1 MVTRV
6 HDRLATGLA
15 GGEMQSSILICN
27 NFLMSAGGLAYR
39 TVLFTLVFSQTINRD
54 DSWVKVGELA
64 GKRER
69 NSFLFRLRI
78 LLAERNLG
86 GDTPPVSGAGLWLTV
101 RSCTH
106 SGLSSRA
113 ALLRRELSPRYE
125 ARLTRI
131 RFRFK

>member
-78 LLAERNLG
+78 LLAERTLG
-86 GDTPPVSGAGLWLTV
+86 GDIPPSSVAGLLRTL
-101 RSCTH
+101 RSCR
-106 SGLSSRA
+106 SRQLSSLA
-113 ALLRRELSPRYE
+113 HLYVWN
-125 ARLTRI
+125 
-131 RFRFK
+131 